1 MLHLL
6 SYADGKH
13 NILDVADLINVDI
26 KEVNKVYKILKKKK
40 ILF

>member
-13 NILDVADLINVDI
+13 NILDIADLLNVKI
-26 KEVNKVYKILKKKK
+26 QEVVGAYKILKKNK